1 MVDGGGG
8 GGWRISCVYSGDNL
22 NVIADWK
29 YLSLSLSLSLCSRC
43 VQIAEPTLSLTP
55 NCDCDPA
62 LLWSRYTQT

>member
-1 MVDGGGG
+1 MEDGGGG

-29 YLSLSLSLSLCSRC
+29 YLSLSRC